1 MHVMGPRLGSL
12 AFMALVGCAT
22 SSSSDAPAPGSD
34 PATVAPP
41 VQDLGGTL
49 GVGDVIELRVFREP
63 DLAGVYR
70 VTRNGVI
77 EVPLIGTVQLAGRDP
92 DEIAAEIRTRLADG
106 FLKDPQVA
114 VFVREH
120 NSQKIYVLGQVSK
133 PGTFPYEDG
142 MSIIQAITNA
152 GGFTRLAS
160 TNGVTV
166 TRAVGEKERRF
177 SVPVGDIGSGKAPNF
192 TLQQGDIIFVQEA
205 LF

>member
-1 MHVMGPRLGSL
+1 MHVMGPRLSSL
-12 AFMALVGCAT
+12 AILALVGCAT
-22 SSSSDAPAPGSD
+22 SSSDAPGPGSD
-34 PATVAPP
+34 PAAVAPP
-41 VQDLGGTL
+41 VENLGGTL

-77 EVPLIGTVQLAGRDP
+77 EVPLIGTVQLSGRDP

-120 NSQKIYVLGQVSK
+120 NSQKIYVLGQVAK

-166 TRAVGEKERRF
+166 TRAIGDKERRF

-192 TLQQGDIIFVQEA
+192 SLQQGDIIFVQEA

>member
-1 MHVMGPRLGSL
+1 MHVMRSLSAVLALLGFV
-12 AFMALVGCAT
+12 ACAT
-22 SSSSDAPAPGSD
+22 SSSPSGTSTTD
-34 PATVAPP
+34 PAAVAPP
-41 VQDLGGTL
+41 VEHLSGTL
-49 GVGDVIELRVFREP
+49 GVGDVIEIRVFREP
-63 DLAGVYR
+63 DLAGVFR
-70 VTRNGVI
+70 VTRTGAI
-77 EVPLIGTVQLAGRDP
+77 EMPLIGTVQLMGREP
-92 DEIAAEIRTRLADG
+92 DEVASEIRSRLAAG
-106 FLKDPQVA
+106 YLKEPQVA

-120 NSQKIYVLGQVSK
+120 NSQKVYVLGQVAK

-166 TRAVGEKERRF
+166 TRAVGEVERRF

>member
-1 MHVMGPRLGSL
+1 MHVMRIVLGAIAAVVL
-12 AFMALVGCAT
+12 AGCAT
-22 SSSSDAPAPGSD
+22 PAASVATSEATD
-34 PATVAPP
+34 PATAAAP
-41 VQDLGGTL
+41 VKDSGGSLGP
-49 GVGDVIELRVFREP
+49 GDVIELRVFREP

-70 VTRNGVI
+70 VTRNGSI
-77 EVPLIGTVQLAGRDP
+77 EVPLIGTVLLGGRDP
-92 DEIAAEIRTRLADG
+92 DEVAAEIRTRLADG
-106 FLKDPQVA
+106 YLKDPQVA

-120 NSQKIYVLGQVSK
+120 NSQKIYVLGQVAK
-133 PGTFPYEDG
+133 PGTFPYEHG
-142 MSIIQAITNA
+142 MTIIQAITNA

-166 TRAVGEKERRF
+166 TRAQGEKERRF

>member
-1 MHVMGPRLGSL
+1 MHAMRLIL
-12 AFMALVGCAT
+12 AALACLGLGACAT
-22 SSSSDAPAPGSD
+22 APATEPSRPAPD
-34 PATVAPP
+34 PAVAAAP
-41 VQDLGGTL
+41 VEDKAGTL

-70 VTRNGVI
+70 VTRAGAI

-92 DEIAAEIRTRLADG
+92 DEIALEIRTRLADG
-106 FLKDPQVA
+106 YLKDPQVA

-142 MSIIQAITNA
+142 MTIIQAITNA